1 MSIWGN
7 PVMMGGSGGGGGG
20 GGNAWAYS
28 TPPTSGIGSNG
39 DYYFELRSGT
49 NPACAND
56 PSSNANSVGGWEF
69 KANAAIEIVGV
80 RVYVRSAQTGKVIKF
95 GTASGTVLKEVT
107 ADLTANEWTEVM
119 FDTPVTLTADTNYV
133 VIAEVNGNTMKYQN
147 SPALTTN
154 DLSYVRGRQGS
165 SFPGS
170 TESGVAYSVD
180 VLYSASAPYRVKKQY
195 YKTGGTWTEVT

>member
-20 GGNAWAYS
+20 GNAWAYD

-39 DYYFELRSGT
+39 DYYFELRSGA

-56 PSSNANSVGGWEF
+56 PTNNANSVGGWEF
-69 KANAAIEIVGV
+69 KANAVLDIVGV
-80 RVYVRSAQTGKVIKF
+80 RVYVRSAQTGK
-95 GTASGTVLKEVT
+95 VT

-119 FDTPVTLTADTNYV
+119 FDTPVTLTANTNYV
-133 VIAEVNGNTMKYQN
+133 VMAEANSSTMKYQTR
-147 SPALTTN
+147 PGLTTN
-154 DLSYVRGRQGS
+154 DLTYVTGRYGT
-165 SFPGS
+165 FPGN
-170 TESGVAYSVD
+170 TDSGNAYSAD
-180 VLYSASAPYRVKKQY
+180 VLYGASTPPYRVKKQY

>member
-20 GGNAWAYS
+20 GNAYAYD

-39 DYYFELRSGT
+39 DYYFELLSGT
-49 NPACAND
+49 IPACANEPD
-56 PSSNANSVGGWEF
+56 RNASSVGGWEF
-69 KANAAIEIVGV
+69 KANAAIDIVGV
-80 RVYVRSAQTGKVIKF
+80 RVYVRSAQTGMIIKF

-107 ADLTANEWTEVM
+107 ADLTANAWTEVM
-119 FDTPVTLTADTNYV
+119 FDTPVTLTANTNYV
-133 VIAEVNGNTMKYQN
+133 VLANVNSSTMKYQN
-147 SPALTTN
+147 NPALTTN
-154 DLSYVRGRQGS
+154 DLTYVTGRQGS

-170 TESGVAYSVD
+170 TESGVAYSAD
-180 VLYSASAPYRVKKQY
+180 VLYGATTPPYKVKKEY

>member
-20 GGNAWAYS
+20 GNAWAYG
-28 TPPTSGIGSNG
+28 TPPTSDIGSNG
-39 DYYFELRSGT
+39 DYYFELRSGV

-56 PSSNANSVGGWEF
+56 PTNNANSVGGWEF
-69 KANAAIEIVGV
+69 KANAVLDIVGV

-133 VIAEVNGNTMKYQN
+133 VMAEASTDTMKYQTR
-147 SPALTTN
+147 PALTTN
-154 DLSYVRGRQGS
+154 DLTYVTGRYGT
-165 SFPGS
+165 FPGS
-170 TESGVAYSVD
+170 TDSGNAYSAD
-180 VLYSASAPYRVKKQY
+180 VLYDASTPPYRVKKEY

>member
-20 GGNAWAYS
+20 GNAWAYD

-69 KANAAIEIVGV
+69 KANAAIDIVGV

-119 FDTPVTLTADTNYV
+119 FDTPVTLTANTNYV
-133 VIAEVNGNTMKYQN
+133 VLAAASSSTMKYQTN
-147 SPALTTN
+147 PVLTTN
-154 DLSYVRGRQGS
+154 KLTYVTGRYG
-165 SFPGS
+165 SFPG
-170 TESGVAYSVD
+170 TTDSGNAYSVD
-180 VLYSASAPYRVKKQY
+180 VLYSTSAPYGVKKEY
-195 YKTGGTWTEVT
+195 YKTGGIWTEVTQ